1 MTALSPLERR
11 ARRRIEM
18 TKAAADMIAYLEY
31 ALTLVTCLCILLA
44 GIIAALLWD
53 RGAIGQRTG
62 VPRLG
67 RRSAGAHEQTGRAR
81 AAP

>member
-1 MTALSPLERR
+1 MVLRR
-11 ARRRIEM
+11 ASASMRRIEM

-53 RGAIGQRTG
+53 RGTIGQRTG

-67 RRSAGAHEQTGRAR
+67 RRTTGAQQQAGRAGAV
-81 AAP
+81 P